1 MKKTKSRKVIFTIS
15 IFVLIL
21 SYFLFSLYTKNRNK
35 KLEIEKSLSYNFE
48 NFTIP
53 EVTDFSDI
61 LTNYAKTLEKT
72 PIYDNSN
79 LLKEKLEIHYFL
91 KTSLDVL
98 KQFLLLLIGSISVL
112 VNPQ

>member
-35 KLEIEKSLSYNFE
+35 KLEIEKSLPYNFE

-79 LLKEKLEIHYFL
+79 LLKENGKIDKGKYLEVFGY
-91 KTSLDVL
+91 
-98 KQFLLLLIGSISVL
+98 
-112 VNPQ
+112 NWER